1 MLYRPLSAIAL
12 SICVL
17 GVVQAAQASAPVK
30 KLPSAEA
37 VVVSQMIVKLRPT
50 EAGDRVN
57 GMSAERARRLG
68 DAVGKSLA
76 PLRAMSGDAAVVKLA
91 QPLRVDEAQ
100 RLAWQLARDPA
111 VEWAAPDL
119 PVRRFQTVPPDA
131 NFSTRQWNYLPANT
145 QFASAS
151 LVVAGATI
159 NFSATGGANGP
170 LAWSI
175 TRGTPEIRVA
185 VVDSGITLS
194 HPDLI
199 GSLLSGY
206 DFVSDDALSG
216 SPYNAP
222 LNFVANDGNG
232 RDPDPTDPGDWVTQD
247 DVNSYPNV
255 CTSADVGPS
264 TWHGTH
270 MAGLIA
276 AAWTDVNP
284 NPPGTS
290 LAGLAPAL
298 RIVPVRALGKCGGTT
313 SDVLDAIRW
322 AAGIAVPGAPVNPNP
337 ARVINLSLGTAP
349 GACNAAYQSAVND
362 VLARGAVVVAA
373 SGNEGAAVVSQP
385 ANCQGVIGVTAHAIN
400 GDNAD
405 YANIG
410 PEVAISAPGGGL
422 PFLAALTPLDANQ
435 IAYYIWSTS
444 LFGATTPTSPASVTE
459 TRAGP
464 ATGGLTG
471 TSPASAQVAAAAA
484 LVLSVDPMLSGTQ
497 VRAYLTS
504 TARPHPAGT
513 TCLTSQALNQ
523 CGAGL
528 LDVGAAV
535 NAAFQARQAPL
546 PSGGGGGGGG
556 VLPALALLLLAAAAV
571 RGPRR

>member
-1 MLYRPLSAIAL
+1 MTTRRLVALLFGAASALA
-12 SICVL
+12 
-17 GVVQAAQASAPVK
+17 GAAAAQAPAIKSPPAQPV
-30 KLPSAEA
+30 L
-37 VVVSQMIVKLRPT
+37 VGQMIVKLRA
-50 EAGDRVN
+50 AGVDSDRVS
-57 GMSAERARRLG
+57 GMSAERARRLSS
-68 DAVGKSLA
+68 AVGQSLT
-76 PLRAMSGDAAVVKLA
+76 PLRAMSGEAAVLRLA
-91 QPLRVDEAQ
+91 QPLAAADAQ
-100 RLAWQLARDPA
+100 QLAQALARDPA

-119 PVRRFQTVPPDA
+119 PVKRLQSSPPDA
-131 NFSTRQWNYLPANT
+131 NFPTRQWNLLPANA
-145 QFASAS
+145 QFVSAS
-151 LVVAGATI
+151 LVTPASTV

-175 TRGTPEIRVA
+175 TRGSAAVRVA
-185 VVDSGITLS
+185 VIDTGVHLS
-194 HPDLI
+194 HPDLVAN
-199 GSLLSGY
+199 LLPGY
-206 DFVSDDALSG
+206 DFISADALAVA
-216 SPYNAP
+216 PFNAP
-222 LNFVANDGNG
+222 LHFVANDGNG
-232 RDPDPTDPGDWVTQD
+232 RDPDAGDPGDWVTAEEAAA
-247 DVNSYPNV
+247 YPNL
-255 CTSADVGPS
+255 CGAGDVGPS
-264 TWHGTH
+264 TWHGTS

-276 AAWTDVNP
+276 ALWTAANP

-290 LAGLAPAL
+290 LAGLAPEA

-313 SDVLDAIRW
+313 ADVIDAIRW
-322 AAGIAVPGAPVNPNP
+322 SAGLAVPGVPLNPNP
-337 ARVINLSLGTAP
+337 ARLISLSLGTAA

-362 VLARGAVVVAA
+362 VLAAGAAVVAA
-373 SGNEGAAVVSQP
+373 SGNDAANAVSQP
-385 ANCQGVIGVTAHAIN
+385 ANCAGVIGVTAHAIN

-546 PSGGGGGGGG
+546 RSGGGGGGGG